1 LLISLE
7 VLGFPHD
14 FQSYVKSDVMILM
27 PDPRPQTRIFLK
39 VVLSIA
45 GCPPNAYWA
54 FLQNVE
60 TKFSLPLQRI
70 WMTLEQICLMQAFAL
85 LQQGPA
91 IIGIG

>member
-27 PDPRPQTRIFLK
+27 ADPRPQTRIFLK
-39 VVLSIA
+39 VVLAIA

-54 FLQNVE
+54 FLQNV

-70 WMTLEQICLMQAFAL
+70 WMAWEQI
-85 LQQGPA
+85 
-91 IIGIG
+91 